1 MRLRTEFVRA
11 VVPHEIRS
19 LVRFDHKVFPEADW
33 FEPDDWREYKS
44 FWMLLNGR
52 RVGCCAFG
60 EHEDF
65 LDDIGPDNIPHKG
78 TLYIAST
85 GILPEF
91 QGFGLGRLMKAW
103 QVSYARYQSFGRIV
117 TNCRKSNVAMLGL
130 NKGFG
135 FRVTRTTPH
144 YYRDPDEPTVVME
157 MTLPRRKR

>member
-1 MRLRTEFVRA
+1 MRLEFIRA
-11 VVPHEIRS
+11 VVPHDIRS
-19 LVRFDHKVFPEADW
+19 LVRFDHKVFPEADR

-60 EHEDF
+60 EHKDF
-65 LDDIGPDNIPHKG
+65 LDDIGPDNIIREG
-78 TLYIAST
+78 TVYIAST

-91 QGFGLGRLMKAW
+91 RGVGLGRLMKAW
-103 QVSYARYQSFGRIV
+103 QVSYARYHSFGRIV
-117 TNCRKSNVAMLGL
+117 TNCRKSNVAMIGL

-135 FRVTRTTPH
+135 FHVTRTTPH
-144 YYRDPDEPTVVME
+144 YYGDPDEPTVVME